1 MEHFSDTQT
10 SYTLAKTHWEWVMR
24 DAAHVDQFDPRD
36 PHGAIEDTLV
46 RAHGCHQA
54 EARFV
59 SRIALDSVLETID
72 TL

>member
-1 MEHFSDTQT
+1 
-10 SYTLAKTHWEWVMR
+10 MR